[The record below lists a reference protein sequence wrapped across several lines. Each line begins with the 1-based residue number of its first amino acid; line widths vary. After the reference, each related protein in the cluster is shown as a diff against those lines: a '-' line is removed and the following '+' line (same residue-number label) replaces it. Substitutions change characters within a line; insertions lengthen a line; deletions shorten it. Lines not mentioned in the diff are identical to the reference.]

1 MVKEGVKITENFKFQ
16 KEKSQNGPCRIFAR
30 DYFKCRMD
38 KGLMDSEEWGR
49 LGYADIEDK
58 NNLNNSE
65 QINIKNQ
72 NKE

>member
-1 MVKEGVKITENFKFQ
+1 
-16 KEKSQNGPCRIFAR
+16 
-30 DYFKCRMD
+30 MD